1 MMMKIGT
8 LPFNKQQLSLFMDN
22 VVATLYN
29 ASSSTNVSQD
39 QSFYSIVRVVIR
51 SIGEDEQAMD
61 GITNFTKTIQGKN
74 YIYNCYDYYKFTY
87 SYSTK
92 TFRMISGYMKRVEK
106 DGSSLKAGK
115 IDEAPDPLDLC
126 RLRVGAGI
134 AQYQHYL
141 VNIANEGNK
150 QGRRSKEKMMTLRT
164 DTDIFKSVFWRKD
177 GQKIRKVVYNDF
189 IGQWVSQSVAKCSC
203 ENDMDKCP
211 APWGGQRGKGGKQ
224 GKQQQKN
231 QNESWLKNYGILF

>member
-74 YIYNCYDYYKFTY
+74 YIYNCYD
-87 SYSTK
+87 
-92 TFRMISGYMKRVEK
+92 
-106 DGSSLKAGK
+106 
-115 IDEAPDPLDLC
+115 
-126 RLRVGAGI
+126 
-134 AQYQHYL
+134 
-141 VNIANEGNK
+141 
-150 QGRRSKEKMMTLRT
+150 
-164 DTDIFKSVFWRKD
+164 
-177 GQKIRKVVYNDF
+177 
-189 IGQWVSQSVAKCSC
+189 
-203 ENDMDKCP
+203 
-211 APWGGQRGKGGKQ
+211 
-224 GKQQQKN
+224 
-231 QNESWLKNYGILF
+231 